1 VPVILKPAPLVAA
14 IVLATATSSTQ
25 AQMLEKIVVTAQKRT
40 ESLQEVPIS
49 VTAIHGDKLQSAGI
63 ANIKLST
70 IATVC
75 LN

>member
-1 VPVILKPAPLVAA
+1 MPVIFKPAPLVAA
-14 IVLATATSSTQ
+14 IVLATATSSSQ

-40 ESLQEVPIS
+40 ESLQDVPIS

-70 IATVC
+70 MR
-75 LN
+75 

>member
-1 VPVILKPAPLVAA
+1 MPVIFKQAPLVAA
-14 IVLATATSSTQ
+14 IALATATSFTQ
-25 AQMLEKIVVTAQKRT
+25 AQMLEEVIVTAQKRT
-40 ESLQEVPIS
+40 ESLQDVPIS

>member
-1 VPVILKPAPLVAA
+1 MPVIFKPALLVAA
-14 IVLATATSSTQ
+14 IVLATATSSSQ

-40 ESLQEVPIS
+40 ESLQDAPIS
-49 VTAIHGDKLQSAGI
+49 VTAIHGS
-63 ANIKLST
+63 S